1 MSVDIPDV
9 VVRRLPTYLR
19 ALRQLADD
27 NVDFVSSQQLGERL
41 HVTPAQIRKDLS
53 YFGRFGKQGRG
64 YNVQLLITDL
74 DQILGLDREWA
85 TILVG
90 VGRLGRA
97 IIGYPGFSPEGFNLS
112 AAFDSDSSVVGQ
124 EISGTLVR
132 HTSDIPL
139 FTQNNRVDIAILAV
153 PAGAA
158 QPVADDL
165 IRNGVH
171 SFLSYAP
178 IPLEVPRGV
187 YVRSLDPILAMEEM
201 TFYLRDS
208 ERGGWR

>member
-19 ALRQLADD
+19 ALRRLADN
-27 NVDFVSSQQLGERL
+27 NVDFVSSYQLGERL

-64 YNVQLLITDL
+64 YNIQLLIADL
-74 DQILGLDREWA
+74 DQILGLDHEWA

-97 IIGYPGFSPEGFNLS
+97 IIGYPGFTPEGFNLV
-112 AAFDSDSSVVGQ
+112 AAFDSDSSIVGQ
-124 EISGTLVR
+124 EISGILVR
-132 HTSDIPL
+132 HTSDVEDFIKE
-139 FTQNNRVDIAILAV
+139 NRIHIAILAV
-153 PAGAA
+153 PAEVA
-158 QPVADDL
+158 QIVADKL
-165 IRNGVH
+165 IENKIH
-171 SFLSYAP
+171 SFVSYAP
-178 IPLEVPRGV
+178 VPLEVPRGV

-208 ERGGWR
+208 ERGRCR

>member
-1 MSVDIPDV
+1 M
-9 VVRRLPTYLR
+9 
-19 ALRQLADD
+19 
-27 NVDFVSSQQLGERL
+27 
-41 HVTPAQIRKDLS
+41 S

-64 YNVQLLITDL
+64 YNIQLLIADL

-97 IIGYPGFSPEGFNLS
+97 IIGYPGFTPEGFNLL
-112 AAFDSDSSVVGQ
+112 AAFDLDSSIIGQ
-124 EISGTLVR
+124 EISGTLVH
-132 HTSDIPL
+132 HTSDIPV
-139 FTQNNRVDIAILAV
+139 FTQDNRVDIAILAV
-153 PAGAA
+153 PAEVA
-158 QPVADDL
+158 QAVADSL
-165 IRNGVH
+165 IQNGVH

-178 IPLEVPRGV
+178 IALEVPRGV
-187 YVRSLDPILAMEEM
+187 HVRSLDPILAMEEM